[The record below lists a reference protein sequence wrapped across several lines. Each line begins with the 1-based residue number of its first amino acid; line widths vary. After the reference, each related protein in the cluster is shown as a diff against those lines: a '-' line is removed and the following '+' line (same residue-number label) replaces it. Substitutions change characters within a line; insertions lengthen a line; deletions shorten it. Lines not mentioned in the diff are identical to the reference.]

1 MRTTFLLVLLI
12 PAVAFGGQPPAPT
25 VESLV
30 GHLINST
37 DPVVRVTAAAAIVEH
52 GPAALPVLDA
62 LLSSVGKAGGSG
74 GGRASVFQ
82 PEDLGRPVRLAIQV
96 SEQLKK
102 QPQSEVGFWMDL
114 EDALAIEPQPVRD
127 AALRRALG
135 HDGVVA
141 DVLARRAAG
150 RQAAIE
156 FCRKWTDN
164 GGVVAPAPSPQVGA
178 SNKEQEAALA
188 AAGPTAAPYLLWL
201 LSRDPTGS
209 FHVTSRGPRSG
220 RDFVFAMHA
229 VRLLR
234 LRAAVPYLLRWING
248 PSAWA
253 HGVAVQVL
261 ESLVGETF
269 GPLVPLEEVQQ
280 RVLKWWAS
288 HRSEYTESTAW
299 FLRSKLDEVHQ
310 VLAAQVAGV
319 ADPGGDNFGFGPGVS
334 YEGVEA
340 EWLKRIVSEEIP
352 LAFDGEPAT
361 RLKALVEAEKW
372 ADKKFPR

>member
-1 MRTTFLLVLLI
+1 MRTVCLMVLLI
-12 PAVAFGGQPPAPT
+12 PAGAFGGQPATPT
-25 VESLV
+25 VEALA
-30 GHLINST
+30 GHLFSP
-37 DPVVRVTAAAAIVEH
+37 DPVVRVTAAAAIVEQ
-52 GPAALPVLDA
+52 GPAALPGFDA
-62 LLSSVGKAGGSG
+62 FVNSVGAAGGSP
-74 GGRASVFQ
+74 GGRYPPVIK
-82 PEDLGRPVRLAIQV
+82 PEDLVQSVRLAVKV
-96 SEQLKK
+96 SERLRK

-164 GGVVAPAPSPQVGA
+164 GGVVAPTPTPQVVA

-188 AAGPTAAPYLLWL
+188 AAGPTAAPYLLWV
-201 LSRDPTGS
+201 LSRDPSGA
-209 FHVTSRGPRSG
+209 FHVTTRGPRSG

-261 ESLVGETF
+261 ESLVSETF
-269 GPLVPLEEVQQ
+269 GPLAPLEEVQQ
-280 RVLKWWAS
+280 RVLRWWAA
-288 HRSEYTESTAW
+288 HRSEYAESIAW
-299 FLRSKLDEVHQ
+299 FLRAKLNEVHQ
-310 VLAAQVAGV
+310 VLAAQVVGV
-319 ADPGGDNFGFGPGVS
+319 ASPGGDNIGFGPGVS

-352 LAFDGEPAT
+352 LAFDGDPAT

-372 ADKKFPR
+372 ADMKFPR